1 MIYVLIGL
9 AFILAAVLVTTLI
22 CFHIGF
28 YAPRK
33 PLPETPEE
41 IIPAGQSYDVFRDE
55 MIRFV
60 KEVRA
65 MPYEDVSITSFDGLK
80 LYGKY
85 YEYAPGASLEIL
97 FHGYRGNAERDMS
110 GGVQRCFAL
119 GRNALIVDQRTSGR
133 SEGNVISF
141 GVNESRDCAQ
151 WVDFCIRR
159 FGKDVKIIITGI
171 SMGAATVVMA
181 TARGLPENVVGVLAD
196 CGYSTQKDII
206 MKTIRMMK
214 LPPKLMYPFAKLAAR
229 IFGHFD
235 LEEISPL
242 EALKTC
248 KIPVIFIHGEADDF
262 VPCEMSRINYEA
274 CASPKALVVVP
285 GADHGLSYL
294 VDPQGYLQALADFWT
309 ANGLPTQIV
318 KE

>member
-159 FGKDVKIIITGI
+159 FGKDVKIVITGI

-248 KIPVIFIHGEADDF
+248 KIPVIFVHGEADDF

-274 CASPKALVVVP
+274 CVSPKALVVVP

-294 VDPQGYLQALADFWT
+294 VDPQGYLKALADFWT